1 MKCVNVKKYIYMVL
15 HGNVKQGKKCDFDLG
30 GGLSWCF
37 GDRPTKWPIAK
48 KNSIKTCTHN

>member
-1 MKCVNVKKYIYMVL
+1 MVL